1 MNKKPA
7 SPDNVFSESSASAS
21 LAAST
26 TTTSTTGSSP
36 AAATPTPTPTPFRSA
51 LIRSGTIRATT
62 RSFLHAL
69 GQDDEDMERPHIGVF
84 HTGGEMS
91 PCNLNLRDQA
101 QHAKTGIYAGGGTP
115 HECPVVSVSD
125 GLTMAHSGMRFS
137 LVSRE
142 LIADSVEA
150 SVRGH
155 QWDGIFAIGA
165 CDKNLPGLMM
175 GMVRCNVPSV
185 FVHGGSALPGQA
197 PGVHGRDLNVV
208 DTYET
213 IGQVLAGTATA
224 QDLEAM
230 SRACLPTAGACAG
243 QFTANTMGM
252 VSEALGLAP
261 IGSSMVPAVFSERAP
276 LMRRAARQLMQA
288 VWASAEGGGP
298 LPRDI
303 ITRRALEN
311 ACAVVSATGGSTNAA
326 LHLPAIAHE
335 AGIRFHLDDVAEIFA
350 RTPLIADL
358 RPGGRFLARDVYY
371 IGGAGVILRT
381 LMEQGF
387 VHGDALTFTG
397 RTLAEELADAAP
409 PDGEVVRTPGN
420 PITRDGGLTVLKGNL
435 CPDGA
440 LLKTAG
446 LKTLVHRGPARVFES
461 EEQAQAAVQAMQY
474 AAGDV
479 IVIRNEGP
487 RGSPGMREML
497 GITALLYGQGM
508 GDKVALLTDGRFSGA
523 TRGLCIGYAGP
534 EAADNG
540 PIAALRDGDLI
551 AIDARA
557 DARSITVEI
566 GEAELAARLEQSAA
580 ARRQAPPLGGVLEK
594 YALTVRP
601 AHQGAVTHSGQVVWL
616 RDDS

>member
-1 MNKKPA
+1 MTEKKK
-7 SPDNVFSESSASAS
+7 
-21 LAAST
+21 
-26 TTTSTTGSSP
+26 
-36 AAATPTPTPTPFRSA
+36 FRSA
-51 LIRSGTIRATT
+51 TIYEGTLRATT

-69 GQDDEDMERPHIGVF
+69 GQDEEDLARPHIGVF

-137 LVSRE
+137 LISRE

-155 QWDGIFAIGA
+155 QWDGIFGIGA

-185 FVHGGSALPGQA
+185 FVHGGSALPGQT
-197 PGVHGRDLNVV
+197 PGVDGRDLNVV

-213 IGQVLAGTATA
+213 IGKVLAGDATHEELA
-224 QDLEAM
+224 AISQ
-230 SRACLPTAGACAG
+230 ACLPTAGACAG

-276 LMRRAARQLMQA
+276 LMRRAAKQLMKA
-288 VWASAEGGGP
+288 VMGEAP

-303 ITRRALEN
+303 VTRKALEN

-326 LHLPAIAHE
+326 LHIPAIAHE
-335 AGIRFHLDDVAEIFA
+335 AGIPFHLDDVAEVFA

-358 RPGGRFLARDVYY
+358 RPGGKYLARDMYY
-371 IGGAGVILRT
+371 IGGAAVVLRE
-381 LMEQGF
+381 LLRSGHL
-387 VHGDALTFTG
+387 HGDTLTWTG
-397 RTLAEELADAAP
+397 RTLAEEIANAND
-409 PDGEVVRTPGN
+409 PDGQVVRRFEDA
-420 PITRDGGLTVLKGNL
+420 ISRDGGLAVLKGNL

-461 EEQAQAAVQAMQY
+461 EEEAQAAVQAMRYQP
-474 AAGDV
+474 GDV

-487 RGSPGMREML
+487 KGSPGMREML

-508 GDKVALLTDGRFSGA
+508 GDRVALLTDGRFSGA

-534 EAADNG
+534 EAADKG
-540 PIAALRDGDLI
+540 PIAALRDGDII

-557 DARSITVEI
+557 PTRSIAVELSPEEI
-566 GEAELAARLEQSAA
+566 
-580 ARRQAPPLGGVLEK
+580 ARRLADVKVNTGVAQGGLLEK
-594 YALTVRP
+594 YARLVRP
-601 AHQGAVTHSGQVVWL
+601 SHQGAVTHSGPVTWL
-616 RDDS
+616 RDVS

>member
-1 MNKKPA
+1 MTEKKK
-7 SPDNVFSESSASAS
+7 
-21 LAAST
+21 
-26 TTTSTTGSSP
+26 
-36 AAATPTPTPTPFRSA
+36 FRSA
-51 LIRSGTIRATT
+51 TIYEGTLRATT

-69 GQDDEDMERPHIGVF
+69 GQDEEDIARPHIGVF

-91 PCNLNLRDQA
+91 PCNLNLREQA

-137 LVSRE
+137 LISRE

-155 QWDGIFAIGA
+155 QWDGIFGIGA

-197 PGVHGRDLNVV
+197 PGPEGRDLNVV

-213 IGQVLAGTATA
+213 IGKVLAGDASHEELDA
-224 QDLEAM
+224 I

-276 LMRRAARQLMQA
+276 LLRRAAKQLMQA
-288 VWASAEGGGP
+288 VLGGAP

-303 ITRRALEN
+303 VTRQALEN

-326 LHLPAIAHE
+326 LHIPAIAHE
-335 AGIRFHLDDVAEIFA
+335 AGIKFHLDDVAEVFA

-358 RPGGRFLARDVYY
+358 RPGGRYLARDVYY
-371 IGGAGVILRT
+371 IGGTAVILRE
-381 LMEQGF
+381 LLRSGHL
-387 VHGDALTFTG
+387 HGDTLTWTG
-397 RTLAEELADAAP
+397 RTLAEEIAGAND
-409 PDGEVVRTPGN
+409 PDGKVVR
-420 PITRDGGLTVLKGNL
+420 RFEDALSKDGGLAVLKGNL

-461 EEQAQAAVQAMQY
+461 EEEAQAAVQALRYQP
-474 AAGDV
+474 GDV
-479 IVIRNEGP
+479 LVIRNEGP
-487 RGSPGMREML
+487 KGSPGMREML

-508 GDKVALLTDGRFSGA
+508 GDQVALLTDGRFSGA

-534 EAADNG
+534 EAAERG
-540 PIAALRDGDLI
+540 PIAALRDGDMI
-551 AIDARA
+551 AIDARPQ
-557 DARSITVEI
+557 ARSINVELS
-566 GEAELAARLEQSAA
+566 AEEIAARLAQLPVRYGI
-580 ARRQAPPLGGVLEK
+580 ARGGLLEK
-594 YALTVRP
+594 YAATVRP
-601 AHQGAVTHSGQVVWL
+601 SHQGAVTHSGAVDWPHDV
-616 RDDS
+616 S

>member
-1 MNKKPA
+1 MSN
-7 SPDNVFSESSASAS
+7 DQ
-21 LAAST
+21 
-26 TTTSTTGSSP
+26 
-36 AAATPTPTPTPFRSA
+36 PTRKFRSA
-51 LIRSGTIRATT
+51 TLVEGTIRATT

-69 GQDDEDMERPHIGVF
+69 GQDEDDIARPHIGVF

-91 PCNLNLRDQA
+91 PCNLNLREQA
-101 QHAKTGIYAGGGTP
+101 QHARTGIYAGGGTP
-115 HECPVVSVSD
+115 HECPVVSISD

-137 LVSRE
+137 LISRE

-155 QWDGIFAIGA
+155 QWDGIFGIGA

-185 FVHGGSALPGQA
+185 FVHGGSALPGQM
-197 PGVHGRDLNVV
+197 PGPDGRDLNVV

-213 IGQVLAGTATA
+213 IGKVLAGDATQA
-224 QDLEAM
+224 ELDTI

-276 LMRRAARQLMQA
+276 LMRRAGKQLMKA
-288 VWASAEGGGP
+288 VMGDAP
-298 LPRDI
+298 LPRDVV
-303 ITRRALEN
+303 TRQALEN

-326 LHLPAIAHE
+326 LHIPAIAHE
-335 AGIRFHLDDVAEIFA
+335 AGIQFHLDDVAEVFA

-358 RPGGRFLARDVYY
+358 RPGGQYLARDVYY
-371 IGGAGVILRT
+371 TGGTAVILRE
-381 LMEQGF
+381 LLRSGHL
-387 VHGDALTFTG
+387 HGDTLTWTG
-397 RTLAEELADAAP
+397 RTLAEEIAGANE
-409 PDGEVVRTPGN
+409 PDGRVVRRFEDA
-420 PITRDGGLTVLKGNL
+420 ISKDGGLAVLKGNL

-461 EEQAQAAVQAMQY
+461 EEEAQAAVQALRYQP
-474 AAGDV
+474 GDV

-487 RGSPGMREML
+487 KGSPGMREML

-508 GDKVALLTDGRFSGA
+508 GDQVALLTDGRFSGA

-534 EAADNG
+534 EAADKG
-540 PIAALRDGDLI
+540 PIAALRDGDI
-551 AIDARA
+551 IHIDARA
-557 DARSITVEI
+557 PTRSITVELS
-566 GEAELAARLEQSAA
+566 AETIAQRLAQ
-580 ARRQAPPLGGVLEK
+580 LGVRPGIAHGGLLEK

-601 AHQGAVTHSGQVVWL
+601 SHQGAVTHSGAVTWL
-616 RDDS
+616 RDAS

>member
-1 MNKKPA
+1 MTEPKRK
-7 SPDNVFSESSASAS
+7 
-21 LAAST
+21 
-26 TTTSTTGSSP
+26 
-36 AAATPTPTPTPFRSA
+36 FRSA
-51 LIRSGTIRATT
+51 TIYEGTIRATT

-69 GQDDEDMERPHIGVF
+69 GQDEDDITRPHIGVF

-91 PCNLNLRDQA
+91 PCNLNLREQA
-101 QHAKTGIYAGGGTP
+101 QHAKTGIYAAGGTP

-137 LVSRE
+137 LISRE

-155 QWDGIFAIGA
+155 QWDGIFGIGA

-185 FVHGGSALPGQA
+185 FVHGGSALPGQT

-213 IGQVLAGTATA
+213 IGKVLAGDATHDELDA
-224 QDLEAM
+224 I

-276 LMRRAARQLMQA
+276 LLRRAGKTLMKA
-288 VWASAEGGGP
+288 VMGDAP

-303 ITRRALEN
+303 VTRKALEN

-326 LHLPAIAHE
+326 LHIPAIAHE
-335 AGIRFHLDDVAEIFA
+335 AGIKFHLDDVAEVFA

-358 RPGGRFLARDVYY
+358 RPGGKYLARDMYY
-371 IGGAGVILRT
+371 VGGAGVVLRE
-381 LMEQGF
+381 LLKSGHL
-387 VHGDALTFTG
+387 HGDALTFSG
-397 RTLAEELADAAP
+397 RTLAEELEGANA
-409 PDGEVVRTPGN
+409 PDGEVVRRFEN
-420 PITRDGGLTVLKGNL
+420 AISKDGGLAVLKGNL

-446 LKTLVHRGPARVFES
+446 LQTLVHRGPARVFES
-461 EEQAQAAVQAMQY
+461 EEEAQAAVQAMRYQP
-474 AAGDV
+474 GDV

-487 RGSPGMREML
+487 KGSPGMREML
-497 GITALLYGQGM
+497 GITAVLYGQGM

-534 EAADNG
+534 EAADKG
-540 PIAALRDGDLI
+540 PIAALRDGDMI
-551 AIDARA
+551 AIDARPQ
-557 DARSITVEI
+557 ARSISVELS
-566 GEAELAARLEQSAA
+566 ATELAQRLAAVQVNTGSAC
-580 ARRQAPPLGGVLEK
+580 GGLLEK

-601 AHQGAVTHSGQVVWL
+601 SHQGAVTHSGAVVWL
-616 RDDS
+616 RDES

>member
-1 MNKKPA
+1 MTEKKK
-7 SPDNVFSESSASAS
+7 
-21 LAAST
+21 
-26 TTTSTTGSSP
+26 
-36 AAATPTPTPTPFRSA
+36 FRSA
-51 LIRSGTIRATT
+51 TIYEGTLRATT

-69 GQDDEDMERPHIGVF
+69 GQDEEDIHRPHIGVF

-137 LVSRE
+137 LISRE

-155 QWDGIFAIGA
+155 QWDGIFGIGA

-185 FVHGGSALPGQA
+185 FVHGGSALPGQT
-197 PGVHGRDLNVV
+197 PGVDGRDLNVV

-213 IGQVLAGTATA
+213 IGKVLAGDAT
-224 QDLEAM
+224 LEELATI
-230 SRACLPTAGACAG
+230 SQACLPTAGACAG

-276 LMRRAARQLMQA
+276 LMRRAGKQLMQA
-288 VWASAEGGGP
+288 VMGEAP

-303 ITRRALEN
+303 VTRQALEN

-326 LHLPAIAHE
+326 LHIPAIAHE
-335 AGIRFHLDDVAEIFA
+335 AGISFHLDDVAEVFA

-358 RPGGRFLARDVYY
+358 RPGGKYLARDMYY
-371 IGGAGVILRT
+371 IGGAAVVLRE
-381 LMEQGF
+381 LLRSGHL
-387 VHGDALTFTG
+387 HGDTLTWTG
-397 RTLAEELADAAP
+397 RTLAEEIADAND
-409 PDGEVVRTPGN
+409 PDGKVVRRFEDAISKN
-420 PITRDGGLTVLKGNL
+420 GGLAVLKGNL

-461 EEQAQAAVQAMQY
+461 EEEAQAAVQAMRYQP
-474 AAGDV
+474 GDV

-487 RGSPGMREML
+487 KGSPGMREML

-534 EAADNG
+534 EAADGG
-540 PIAALRDGDLI
+540 PMAVLRDGDII

-557 DARSITVEI
+557 PTRSITVELS
-566 GEAELAARLEQSAA
+566 ADELAQRLTQLKVNTGVA
-580 ARRQAPPLGGVLEK
+580 QGGLLEK
-594 YALTVRP
+594 YARLVRP
-601 AHQGAVTHSGQVVWL
+601 SHQGAVTHSGPVTWL
-616 RDDS
+616 RDGS

>member
-1 MNKKPA
+1 M
-7 SPDNVFSESSASAS
+7 
-21 LAAST
+21 ST
-26 TTTSTTGSSP
+26 EQP
-36 AAATPTPTPTPFRSA
+36 PRKFRSA
-51 LIRSGTIRATT
+51 TIYEGTIRATT

-69 GQDDEDMERPHIGVF
+69 GQDEEDIARPHVGVF

-101 QHAKTGIYAGGGTP
+101 QHAKTGIYAAGGTP

-137 LVSRE
+137 LISRE

-155 QWDGIFAIGA
+155 QWDGIFGIGA

-185 FVHGGSALPGQA
+185 FVHGGSALPGQM
-197 PGVHGRDLNVV
+197 PGVNGRDLNVV

-213 IGQVLAGTATA
+213 IGKVLAGDAT
-224 QDLEAM
+224 QDELDAI

-276 LMRRAARQLMQA
+276 LLRRAAKNLMAA
-288 VWASAEGGGP
+288 VMGDAP

-303 ITRRALEN
+303 VTRQALEN

-326 LHLPAIAHE
+326 LHIPAIAHE
-335 AGIRFHLDDVAEIFA
+335 AGIRFHLDDVAEVFA

-358 RPGGRFLARDVYY
+358 RPGGQYLARDMFY
-371 IGGAGVILRT
+371 IGGAGVVLRELLRT
-381 LMEQGF
+381 GHL
-387 VHGDALTFTG
+387 HGGVLTYTG
-397 RTLAEELADAAP
+397 RTLAQELSTANA
-409 PDGEVVRTPGN
+409 PDGQVVRSVEQALSL
-420 PITRDGGLTVLKGNL
+420 DGGLAVLKGNL

-446 LKTLVHRGPARVFES
+446 LKTLVHQGPARVFES
-461 EEQAQAAVQAMQY
+461 EEQAQAAVQAMRYQP
-474 AAGDV
+474 GDV
-479 IVIRNEGP
+479 LVIRNEGP
-487 RGSPGMREML
+487 KGSPGMREML
-497 GITALLYGQGM
+497 GITALLFGQGM

-534 EAADNG
+534 EAADKG

-551 AIDARA
+551 TIDARPES
-557 DARSITVEI
+557 RSIAVQLSD
-566 GEAELAARLEQSAA
+566 AELAQRLAQLPAVAA
-580 ARRQAPPLGGVLEK
+580 AAHGGLLEK

-601 AHQGAVTHSGQVVWL
+601 SHQGAVTHSGAVHWL
-616 RDDS
+616 RDES

>member
-1 MNKKPA
+1 MT
-7 SPDNVFSESSASAS
+7 D
-21 LAAST
+21 
-26 TTTSTTGSSP
+26 
-36 AAATPTPTPTPFRSA
+36 TPRKFRSA
-51 LIRSGTIRATT
+51 TIYEGTIRATT

-69 GQDDEDMERPHIGVF
+69 GQDEDELTRPHVGVF

-91 PCNLNLRDQA
+91 PCNMNLRDQA
-101 QHAKTGIYAGGGTP
+101 QHAKTGIYAAGGMP

-137 LVSRE
+137 LISRE

-150 SVRGH
+150 STRGH

-185 FVHGGSALPGQA
+185 FVHGGSALPGQM
-197 PGVHGRDLNVV
+197 PGVDGRDLNVV

-213 IGQVLAGTATA
+213 IGKVLAGDAT
-224 QDLEAM
+224 QDELKAM
-230 SRACLPTAGACAG
+230 SQACLPTAGACAG

-252 VSEALGLAP
+252 VSEAIGLAP

-276 LMRRAARQLMQA
+276 LMRRTARTLMAAVMGEA
-288 VWASAEGGGP
+288 P

-303 ITRRALEN
+303 VTRKALEN
-311 ACAVVSATGGSTNAA
+311 ACAIVSATGGSTNAA
-326 LHLPAIAHE
+326 LHIPAIAHE
-335 AGIRFHLDDVAEIFA
+335 AGIAFHLDDVAEVFA
-350 RTPLIADL
+350 RTPLIGDL
-358 RPGGRFLARDVYY
+358 RPGGKYLARDVHY
-371 IGGAGVILRT
+371 IGGAQVILRE
-381 LMEQGF
+381 LLRGGF
-387 VHGDALTFTG
+387 LHGDALTFTG
-397 RTLAEELADAAP
+397 RTLAQEIESANA
-409 PDGEVVRTPGN
+409 PDGRVVRTLEDALS
-420 PITRDGGLTVLKGNL
+420 RDGGLAVLKGNL

-446 LKTLVHRGPARVFES
+446 LKTLVHSGPARVFEN
-461 EEQAQAAVQAMQY
+461 EEEAQAAVQQMRY

-534 EAADNG
+534 EAADGG
-540 PIAALRDGDLI
+540 PIAALRDGDMVR
-551 AIDARA
+551 IDARP
-557 DARSITVEI
+557 DARSITVDLTPAEI
-566 GEAELAARLEQSAA
+566 RARLEGMQKAA
-580 ARRQAPPLGGVLEK
+580 APRGGLLEK
-594 YALTVRP
+594 YAATVRP
-601 AHQGAVTHSGQVVWL
+601 SHQGAVTHSGGVVWM
-616 RDDS
+616 RDAS

>member
-1 MNKKPA
+1 MSN
-7 SPDNVFSESSASAS
+7 D
-21 LAAST
+21 ST
-26 TTTSTTGSSP
+26 P
-36 AAATPTPTPTPFRSA
+36 RKFRSA
-51 LIRSGTIRATT
+51 TIYEGTIRATT

-69 GQDDEDMERPHIGVF
+69 GQDENDITRPHVGVF

-91 PCNLNLRDQA
+91 PCNMNLREQA
-101 QHAKTGIYAGGGTP
+101 QHAKTGIYAAGGMP

-137 LVSRE
+137 LISRE

-150 SVRGH
+150 STRGH

-185 FVHGGSALPGQA
+185 FVHGGSALPGQM
-197 PGVHGRDLNVV
+197 PGVDGRDLNVV

-213 IGQVLAGTATA
+213 IGKVLAGDAT
-224 QDLEAM
+224 QDELKAM
-230 SRACLPTAGACAG
+230 SQACLPTAGACAG

-252 VSEALGLAP
+252 VSEAIGLAP

-276 LMRRAARQLMQA
+276 LMRRTARTLMAAVMGDA
-288 VWASAEGGGP
+288 P

-303 ITRRALEN
+303 VTRKALEN
-311 ACAVVSATGGSTNAA
+311 ACAIVSATGGSTNAA
-326 LHLPAIAHE
+326 LHIPAIAHE
-335 AGIRFHLDDVAEIFA
+335 AGISFHLDDVAEVFA
-350 RTPLIADL
+350 RTPLIGDL
-358 RPGGRFLARDVYY
+358 RPGGKYLARDVYY
-371 IGGAGVILRT
+371 IGGAQVILRE
-381 LMEQGF
+381 LLRGGF
-387 VHGDALTFTG
+387 LHGDALTFTG
-397 RTLAEELADAAP
+397 RTLAQEIESAQA
-409 PDGEVVRTPGN
+409 PDGRVVRTLEDALS
-420 PITRDGGLTVLKGNL
+420 RDGGLAVLKGNL

-446 LKTLVHRGPARVFES
+446 LKTLVHSGPARVFEN
-461 EEQAQAAVQAMQY
+461 EEEAQGAVQQMRY

-534 EAADNG
+534 EAADGG
-540 PIAALRDGDLI
+540 PIAALRDGDI
-551 AIDARA
+551 VRIDARP
-557 DARSITVEI
+557 DARSITVDLTPEDMRTR
-566 GEAELAARLEQSAA
+566 LAGMPKS
-580 ARRQAPPLGGVLEK
+580 APPRGGLLEK
-594 YALTVRP
+594 YAATVRP
-601 AHQGAVTHSGQVVWL
+601 SHQGAVTHSGGVVWM
-616 RDDS
+616 RDAS

>member
-1 MNKKPA
+1 M
-7 SPDNVFSESSASAS
+7 
-21 LAAST
+21 ST
-26 TTTSTTGSSP
+26 EQP
-36 AAATPTPTPTPFRSA
+36 PRKFRSA
-51 LIRSGTIRATT
+51 TIYEGTIRATT

-69 GQDDEDMERPHIGVF
+69 GQDEEDIARPHVGVF

-91 PCNLNLRDQA
+91 PCNLNLREQA
-101 QHAKTGIYAGGGTP
+101 QHAKTGIYAAGGTP

-137 LVSRE
+137 LISRE

-155 QWDGIFAIGA
+155 QWDGIFGIGA

-185 FVHGGSALPGQA
+185 FVHGGSALPGQMPGEK
-197 PGVHGRDLNVV
+197 PGVRGRDLNVV

-213 IGQVLAGTATA
+213 IGKVLAGDAT
-224 QDLEAM
+224 QDELDAI

-276 LMRRAARQLMQA
+276 LLRRAAKTLMSA
-288 VWASAEGGGP
+288 VMGDAP

-303 ITRRALEN
+303 VTRQALEN

-326 LHLPAIAHE
+326 LHIPAIAHE
-335 AGIRFHLDDVAEIFA
+335 AGIRFHLDDVAEVFA

-358 RPGGRFLARDVYY
+358 RPGGQYLARDMFY
-371 IGGAGVILRT
+371 IGGAGVVLRELLRT
-381 LMEQGF
+381 GHL
-387 VHGDALTFTG
+387 HGDVLTYTG
-397 RTLAEELADAAP
+397 RTLAQELATANA
-409 PDGEVVRTPGN
+409 PDGQVVRSVEQALSL
-420 PITRDGGLTVLKGNL
+420 DGGLAVLKGNL

-446 LKTLVHRGPARVFES
+446 LKTLVHQGPARVFES
-461 EEQAQAAVQAMQY
+461 EEEAQAAVQAMRYQP
-474 AAGDV
+474 GDV
-479 IVIRNEGP
+479 LVIRNEGP
-487 RGSPGMREML
+487 KGSPGMREML

-534 EAADNG
+534 EAADRG
-540 PIAALRDGDLI
+540 PIAALRDGDI
-551 AIDARA
+551 VTIDARPE
-557 DARSITVEI
+557 ARSITVQLSDS
-566 GEAELAARLEQSAA
+566 ELAQRLAA
-580 ARRQAPPLGGVLEK
+580 LPATAVPPRGGLLEK

-601 AHQGAVTHSGQVVWL
+601 SHQGAVTHSGAVHWL
-616 RDDS
+616 RDES

>member
-1 MNKKPA
+1 MTDPANKGRK
-7 SPDNVFSESSASAS
+7 
-21 LAAST
+21 
-26 TTTSTTGSSP
+26 
-36 AAATPTPTPTPFRSA
+36 PFRSA
-51 LIRSGTIRATT
+51 TIRDGVIRATT

-69 GQDDEDMERPHIGVF
+69 GQDDEDIARPHIGVF

-137 LVSRE
+137 LISRE

-150 SVRGH
+150 STRGH

-185 FVHGGSALPGQA
+185 FVHGGSALPGQM
-197 PGVHGRDLNVV
+197 PGPDGRDLNVV

-213 IGQVLAGTATA
+213 IGKVLAGDATA
-224 QDLEAM
+224 DELEAM

-276 LMRRAARQLMQA
+276 LMRRAARSLMRA
-288 VWASAEGGGP
+288 VMGESP

-303 ITRRALEN
+303 VTRKALEN

-335 AGIRFHLDDVAEIFA
+335 AGIKFHLDDVAEVFA

-358 RPGGRFLARDVYY
+358 RPGGKYLARDVFY

-381 LMEQGF
+381 LLEQGF
-387 VHGDALTFTG
+387 LHGDAMTFTG
-397 RTLAEELADAAP
+397 RTLAEEVADSAE
-409 PDGEVVRTPGN
+409 PDGRVVRKAGD
-420 PITRDGGLTVLKGNL
+420 PISRDGGLAVLKGNL

-446 LKTLVHRGPARVFES
+446 LNTLVHRGPARVFDS
-461 EEQAQAAVQAMQY
+461 EEEAQTAVQNRRY
-474 AAGDV
+474 EPGDV

-487 RGSPGMREML
+487 KGSPGMREML

-534 EAADNG
+534 EAADGG
-540 PIAALRDGDLI
+540 PIAALVDGDMI

-557 DARSITVEI
+557 ESRSIAVELT
-566 GEAELAARLEQSAA
+566 GEEITARLAQREVNAGV
-580 ARRQAPPLGGVLEK
+580 RHGGLLEK

-601 AHQGAVTHSGQVVWL
+601 GHQGAVTHSGAVTWL
-616 RDDS
+616 RDES